1 MSASPTWR
9 TGADAPSASPP
20 RMTRNSPGLGRQSSS
35 TIPATSS
42 ASNSTSGMIVCSA
55 FSW

>member
-20 RMTRNSPGLGRQSSS
+20 RMTRNSPGRGRQSSS